1 MRSGLTFQGAN
12 ARLQVYLFFLRHES
26 QASIRQWL
34 VAESLRRFSDAKK
47 AASDNMVVILRC
59 AKKGDAMQEP
69 PRPRIG
75 KPEDSELITEVVTLS
90 FVADPLW
97 SWAMSRDDKR
107 NHHNSLIWA
116 LFVDGALRYSS
127 SWIFG
132 NGEAVS
138 VWISPGG
145 SEMSADQES
154 RLRDCVNETLGD
166 RASRFFDLLAQM
178 EDSHP
183 RDEDHFYL
191 SLLGTYPNSRGKGV
205 GMQLLS
211 HDLDLIDAQH
221 RAAYLESSNP
231 NNDDRYQSAGFEA
244 FGQFRAP
251 NGGPTVT
258 TMWRSAR

>member
-1 MRSGLTFQGAN
+1 
-12 ARLQVYLFFLRHES
+12 
-26 QASIRQWL
+26 
-34 VAESLRRFSDAKK
+34 
-47 AASDNMVVILRC
+47 
-59 AKKGDAMQEP
+59 
-69 PRPRIG
+69 
-75 KPEDSELITEVVTLS
+75 
-90 FVADPLW
+90 
-97 SWAMSRDDKR
+97 
-107 NHHNSLIWA
+107 
-116 LFVDGALRYSS
+116 
-127 SWIFG
+127 
-132 NGEAVS
+132 
-138 VWISPGG
+138 
-145 SEMSADQES
+145 
-154 RLRDCVNETLGD
+154 
-166 RASRFFDLLAQM
+166 M